1 LDKLVA
7 KIDKLTS
14 HAVSNDGSE
23 VTLVFD
29 AKHVGELALL
39 MKTECLDDVMA
50 ALSQAKAAIQ
60 SKRGEPAAQSKPGVT
75 AAQSKPGE
83 PNNQVTLTVP
93 KNWLV
98 SADLQ
103 MHDVVLLI
111 FNHKTDAQSGYALDA
126 DTAKK
131 MAVGLVKNG
140 DAVLA
145 HKASRA
151 VAPKPKEPGP

>member
-1 LDKLVA
+1 V
-7 KIDKLTS
+7 
-14 HAVSNDGSE
+14 
-23 VTLVFD
+23 
-29 AKHVGELALL
+29 
-39 MKTECLDDVMA
+39 
-50 ALSQAKAAIQ
+50 
-60 SKRGEPAAQSKPGVT
+60 AQSKPGVAAARSKPGEPAAHSKPGEP

-151 VAPKPKEPGP
+151 AAPKPKEPGP